1 MATYTVDKI
10 EYNGNVYNLQDN
22 VSGYV
27 TTNTTYTLSMSGN
40 RITLTP
46 SSGNSSYVDLPV
58 YDETVQ
64 DHAGGESF

>member
-27 TTNTTYTLSMSGN
+27 TTDTTYTLSMSGN

-46 SSGNSSYVDLPV
+46 SSGNSSYIDLPV
-58 YDETVQ
+58 YDGTVVT
-64 DHAGGESF
+64 E